1 MKAKHYSKE
10 NIVLLLKCLTQKQV
24 KKMVRIVNYQK
35 RTTEEGKEFFTL
47 ELQGGVEIVKS
58 QETGKNYMT
67 ARKASMSCTFDEATC
82 ISLIGTELPGSVK
95 KVACEDYSYTIKET
109 GEIITLSHRF
119 EYVEYEAPKY
129 SPEKSNTTIEEFMA
143 KAPVGNSFSTN
154 GQLVH

>member
-1 MKAKHYSKE
+1 
-10 NIVLLLKCLTQKQV
+10 
-24 KKMVRIVNYQK
+24 MVRIVNYQK

-119 EYVEYEAPKY
+119 EYVEQEAPKY

>member
-1 MKAKHYSKE
+1 
-10 NIVLLLKCLTQKQV
+10 
-24 KKMVRIVNYQK
+24 MVRILNYQK

-67 ARKASMSCTFDEATC
+67 ARKASMSCTFDELTC
-82 ISLIGTELPGSVK
+82 QSLIGTELPGSVK
-95 KVACEDYSYTIKET
+95 KVECEEYSYTIKET

-119 EYVEYEAPKY
+119 EYVEHEAPKY
-129 SPEKSNTTIEEFMA
+129 SPEKSNTTIEEFMS
-143 KAPVGNSFSTN
+143 KTPIGNSFSTN